1 MKWKIKTLERDRYGE
16 REGKER
22 ERGEREGERPE
33 RPEREAKW
41 DLKHQRYRLGLKI
54 GHRAHCCILSHEP
67 DLDS

>member
-1 MKWKIKTLERDRYGE
+1 MERGRGK
-16 REGKER
+16 REKGGR
-22 ERGEREGERPE
+22 ERGERGE

-41 DLKHQRYRLGLKI
+41 DLKHQRYRWGLKI